1 MLKKNAVKFTAKAC
15 LKAFKIS
22 CYKNTAQCRPICQ
35 FNTMPRIIISASVN
49 LTMYCRSIKGS
60 LMAVTLIPF
69 CRQALRTRRPMR
81 PNLHKHTAELFKMFH
96 NETICLVSVTLK
108 DASHSPVSVCL
119 QGTWWKIPLKD
130 CVISLGETREYLHV
144 FIKICQHMKGKV
156 NNWCLS
162 VDIWLVG
169 HTAWKTIQQE
179 CVYVL
184 VWMEA

>member
-49 LTMYCRSIKGS
+49 LTMYCTSMNGS

-81 PNLHKHTAELFKMFH
+81 PNLHKHTAELFNDTIIKTQYVLYLLFWKMP
-96 NETICLVSVTLK
+96 L
-108 DASHSPVSVCL
+108 
-119 QGTWWKIPLKD
+119 IPLHFSAYMEHNRKFHWRTVWFHWAKQGNIYMLLLKCD
-130 CVISLGETREYLHV
+130 NIWKVKWIIHVCQVISDG
-144 FIKICQHMKGKV
+144 
-156 NNWCLS
+156 
-162 VDIWLVG
+162 
-169 HTAWKTIQQE
+169 
-179 CVYVL
+179 
-184 VWMEA
+184 